1 MAKLQKDI
9 GDLALGMLL
18 LIRHGLFAI
27 LFLSDVNHGRRM
39 ERATRKGW
47 KMGSLQMT
55 ILDKNLNGENDTKI

>member
-39 ERATRKGW
+39 ERAT
-47 KMGSLQMT
+47 

>member
-18 LIRHGLFAI
+18 LIQQGLFAI

-39 ERATRKGW
+39 ERATFGKGEKW
-47 KMGSLQMT
+47 GPSK
-55 ILDKNLNGENDTKI
+55 